1 MSQIPDKFLKPY
13 DSTET
18 EAKIYEMWENSGLF
32 NPDIS
37 VEKGFTKPDAEK
49 FSMVLPPP
57 NVTGVLHMGHASM
70 LTIEDIMVRYHRMT
84 GKKTLW
90 LPGTDHA
97 AIATQSVVEK
107 KLSKEGIRK
116 TDLGREKFL
125 EKVEEF
131 VNESKNTI
139 IKQTKSMGASLDW
152 SRQAFTLDEKREVA
166 VRTAFKKM
174 YEDGL
179 IYRGFRIVNWDPK
192 GQTTV
197 SDDEVV
203 YEAKKAKL
211 YYFKY
216 SADFPI
222 VIATTRP
229 ETKVGDTGVAVNP
242 NDARY
247 RDFIGKTFEINFCGV
262 NLKLKVFGDENVDPE
277 FGTGA
282 VGVTPAH
289 SFVDFEIAQKN
300 DLPVI
305 PVINEFAK
313 MIVGDENLIGKK
325 TTEAREIIVK
335 WLEENNLLE
344 KVEEFD
350 QNISI
355 AERTGGV
362 IEPLPKLQWFIN
374 VNKPFKVG
382 DSKLNGIESGKTY
395 TLKEIMRTS
404 VESGQ
409 IKILPDRFEK
419 VYYNWINNLRDW
431 CISRQ
436 IWYGHQIPV
445 WYKNHGSENEEIY
458 IGLTAPEGN
467 DWIQDPDTL
476 DTWFSSGLWT
486 FSTLGW
492 PEKTEDFLN
501 YHPTDVLE
509 TGTDII
515 FFWVARMILMSGYL
529 LNDIPFKTV
538 YLHGLVRDS
547 QGRKLSKS
555 LGNGG
560 DPIEMAQK
568 FGADAVRMS
577 LIVGVGPGNDLN
589 LSEDKIRAY
598 KKFGNKIWN
607 ASRFILENVS
617 DGDFE
622 NAELHTADQK
632 IMDDFEVFMKEI
644 TDDMEN
650 FRFYLASEKV
660 YHYFWHTFADI
671 IIEQS
676 KEFLNIEGG
685 KDDSEKIIPSTE
697 QIARKKSRQKL
708 LYTLLV
714 KNLKAI
720 HPFMP
725 FVTEEIWQ
733 NLPKKETEYLMVANW
748 N

>member
-1 MSQIPDKFLKPY
+1 MSQIPEKFLKPY

-18 EAKIYEMWENSGLF
+18 ESRIYKLWEESGLF
-32 NPDIS
+32 NPDVSIK
-37 VEKGFTKPDAEK
+37 KGFTKPDAQS
-49 FSMVLPPP
+49 FSIVLPPP

-107 KLSKEGIRK
+107 KLAKEGIKK

-125 EKVEEF
+125 EKIQEF
-131 VNESKNTI
+131 VDQSKSTI
-139 IKQTKSMGASLDW
+139 TKQTKSMGASLDW
-152 SRQAFTLDEKREVA
+152 SREAFTLDEKRELA

-179 IYRGFRIVNWDPK
+179 IYRGYRIVNWDPK
-192 GQTTV
+192 GQTTI

-203 YEAKKAKL
+203 YEPNKAKL

-216 SADFPI
+216 SDDLPI
-222 VIATTRP
+222 TIATTRP
-229 ETKVGDTGVAVNP
+229 ETKVGDTGIAVNP
-242 NDARY
+242 SDERY
-247 RDFIGKTFEINFCGV
+247 KDFIGKNFKVNFCGTEL
-262 NLKLKVFGDENVDPE
+262 NLKVFGDEGVDPE

-289 SFVDFEIAQKN
+289 SFADFDMAKKNNLEI
-300 DLPVI
+300 I

-313 MIVGDENLIGKK
+313 MSIDNPLLKDKK

-350 QNISI
+350 QNIST
-355 AERTGGV
+355 AERTGGIV
-362 IEPLPKLQWFIN
+362 EPLPKLQWFID
-374 VNKPFKVG
+374 VNKEIVVK
-382 DSKLNGIESGKTY
+382 DKKT

-404 VESGQ
+404 VESGN
-409 IKILPDRFEK
+409 INILPDRFEK
-419 VYYNWINNLRDW
+419 IYYHWINNLNDW

-445 WYKNHGSENEEIY
+445 WYKNKGLENEEIY
-458 IGLTAPEGN
+458 VDIKAPEGS

-492 PEKTEDFLN
+492 PHQTEDIKT
-501 YHPTDVLE
+501 YHPTNVLE

-529 LNDIPFKTV
+529 LGEVPFKTV
-538 YLHGLVRDS
+538 YLHGIVRDA

-560 DPIEMAQK
+560 DPIEMANK

-607 ASRFILENVS
+607 ASRFVMESISDEN
-617 DGDFE
+617 GKIPDFKSINLCQE
-622 NAELHTADQK
+622 DQK
-632 IMDDFEVFMKEI
+632 IMDEYFEFKKEI

-650 FRFYLASEKV
+650 FRFYLASEKI

-676 KEFLNIEGG
+676 KDFINIKEAQ
-685 KDDSEKIIPSTE
+685 DSEKIS
-697 QIARKKSRQKL
+697 RKISRQKL
-708 LYTLLV
+708 LYTLLIE
-714 KNLKAI
+714 NLKAI

-733 NLPKKETEYLMVANW
+733 NLPTKETEYLMVAGW
-748 N
+748 